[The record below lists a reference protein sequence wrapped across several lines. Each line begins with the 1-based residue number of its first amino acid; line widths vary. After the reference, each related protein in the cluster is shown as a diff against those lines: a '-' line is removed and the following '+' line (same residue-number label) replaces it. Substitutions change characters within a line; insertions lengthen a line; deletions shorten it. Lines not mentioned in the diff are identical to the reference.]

1 MRIHSSVLLLSGLL
15 VGCGDSPISD
25 GQLILCSTASPASG
39 ETGVELAGVVSALN
53 DGSVDCSESV
63 TLVGEDDAVLT
74 VGFTVLDENGDDVTP
89 ALDLAVDEGG
99 QEINDNINNVICYEE
114 LAKGVE
120 KIVDQGHVNLVETLA
135 EIIATMCLSDVRVRS
150 ALVRVE
156 KLDILEGAESV
167 GVEIERFNSEV

>member
-1 MRIHSSVLLLSGLL
+1 MSTSSIKMVDVPKIANAGRSIRHVFIRDLVMACSIGIHQHEKDDEQRVRI
-15 VGCGDSPISD
+15 
-25 GQLILCSTASPASG
+25 
-39 ETGVELAGVVSALN
+39 N
-53 DGSVDCSESV
+53 
-63 TLVGEDDAVLT
+63 
-74 VGFTVLDENGDDVTP
+74 
-89 ALDLAVDEGG
+89 LDLAVDEGG

-120 KIVDQGHVNLVETLA
+120 EIVDQGHVNLVETLA
-135 EIIATMCLSDVRVRS
+135 ENIATMCFADVRVRS